1 MAAHELILGG
11 QKSGKSRTA
20 ESRAAAWLA
29 GGAGRDALLLA
40 TAWAGDAEMAQRIQR
55 HRVERALRVP
65 GLATLELAGAGAGDN
80 ADLAQAITSASTLQR
95 LLVVDCLTLWLTQLA
110 MPMYGPAT
118 DAAQLHAATVALA
131 QAIRSAS
138 GPLVLVS
145 NEIGLGVSPLSA
157 EARRFIDALGHVH
170 QQVAAACNRV
180 TLMVA
185 GCALVVKQEME

>member
-1 MAAHELILGG
+1 M
-11 QKSGKSRTA
+11 
-20 ESRAAAWLA
+20 
-29 GGAGRDALLLA
+29 
-40 TAWAGDAEMAQRIQR
+40 
-55 HRVERALRVP
+55 
-65 GLATLELAGAGAGDN
+65 
-80 ADLAQAITSASTLQR
+80 
-95 LLVVDCLTLWLTQLA
+95 DCLTLWLTQLA
-110 MPMYGPAT
+110 MPMHGPAT

>member
-65 GLATLELAGAGAGDN
+65 GLATLELAGAGDN

-180 TLMVA
+180 TQMVA

>member
-65 GLATLELAGAGAGDN
+65 GLATLELAGAGDN